1 MEFIRFVS
9 IHFNCPY
16 CNKQYNDEDDTLY
29 KRIYNNKSCITY
41 KKCTCGNKFY
51 ITYDFKGNLIA
62 FK

>member
-1 MEFIRFVS
+1 MPLIS

-16 CNKQYNDEDDTLY
+16 CNKQYNDADDTFY
-29 KRIYNNKSCITY
+29 KRIYNNKSCITS
-41 KKCTCGNKFY
+41 KKCSCGNKFY

>member
-1 MEFIRFVS
+1 MYLVS

-16 CNKQYNDEDDTLY
+16 CNKQYNDVDDKLY
-29 KRIYNNKSCITY
+29 SKIDKNKSWITS

-51 ITYDFKGNLIA
+51 ITYDFKGNLVA